1 MKFLTVIRPGSVR
14 YKDPAFEEA
23 LLSMRRGAIVTQPT
37 MLVFTGLPKAH
48 LEAEARQVA
57 LRLGRPLTRLDLA
70 QVVGKF
76 IGETEKNLDQ
86 VLRAAEASGAVL
98 LFDEADALFGGRTDV
113 KDSHDRLANLETS
126 YLLMRLGQ
134 FRGLIVITSNS
145 AAEADRLKGKF
156 RQLAVRFPPA

>member
-23 LLSMRRGAIVTQPT
+23 LLSMRRGAIITQPT
-37 MLVFTGLPKAH
+37 MLVFAGMPKPQ

-57 LRLGRPLTRLDLA
+57 LRLGRPLMRLDLA
-70 QVVGKF
+70 RVVSKF

-86 VLRAAEASGAVL
+86 VLRAAGASGAVL

-113 KDSHDRLANLETS
+113 KDSHDRYANLETN
-126 YLLMRLGQ
+126 YLLSKLEQ
-134 FRGLIVITSNS
+134 YRGLIVMTSNS
-145 AAEADRLKGKF
+145 TAEAEKPKGKF